1 MKLQEYLD
9 SIKLTEIPNPLPF
22 IHSCEGFLGEEI
34 VKEDELKTTV
44 CPVFKKELLYFFY
57 GKPAYYVADKETN
70 SRTDELYCP
79 CCFILDETRIKI
91 NTVYPFDSGGFMGKR
106 YHDFFHDRMN
116 IDNYALNTDLESIQK
131 FVDVFF
137 NDNDNYIKGISK
149 TPSCIN
155 DTYIDSLINL
165 FNATGSF
172 AIDERARTIEIISD
186 ESVKLKDTVI
196 GIVVPYNLYRKDSVR
211 EFIETNHIDFRTYFF
226 RPLTKPSGYN
236 QVVFERAI
244 DLLRQKGK
252 L

>member
-1 MKLQEYLD
+1 M
-9 SIKLTEIPNPLPF
+9 F
-22 IHSCEGFLGEEI
+22 
-34 VKEDELKTTV
+34 
-44 CPVFKKELLYFFY
+44 
-57 GKPAYYVADKETN
+57 
-70 SRTDELYCP
+70 
-79 CCFILDETRIKI
+79 
-91 NTVYPFDSGGFMGKR
+91 
-106 YHDFFHDRMN
+106 
-116 IDNYALNTDLESIQK
+116 
-131 FVDVFF
+131 FF
-137 NDNDNYIKGISK
+137 NDNDNYINGISK

>member
-9 SIKLTEIPNPLPF
+9 SIKLTEKRNPLPF

-79 CCFILDETRIKI
+79 CCFILDETKIKI

-137 NDNDNYIKGISK
+137 NDNDNYI
-149 TPSCIN
+149 N
-155 DTYIDSLINL
+155 
-165 FNATGSF
+165 
-172 AIDERARTIEIISD
+172 
-186 ESVKLKDTVI
+186 
-196 GIVVPYNLYRKDSVR
+196 
-211 EFIETNHIDFRTYFF
+211 
-226 RPLTKPSGYN
+226 
-236 QVVFERAI
+236 
-244 DLLRQKGK
+244 
-252 L
+252 